1 MMDYKEALDFIHG
14 TRWLGSKL
22 GLRRVGLLLERMG
35 NPQNKLRF
43 IHVAGTNGKG
53 STSAMISRILIEAGY
68 KTGLFISPYVLE
80 FRERIQIN
88 GEMIP
93 EEELARSAQ
102 AVKPCWDA
110 LNAEKETPTEFEV
123 VTAAAMDYFMRMRCD
138 VVVLEV
144 GMGGRLDS
152 TNIIETPL
160 CSVITSIGMDH
171 KEYLGDT
178 LAQITA
184 EKCGII
190 KPHGITVC
198 SPGQLPEAME
208 VITAACR
215 EQENKLIVPAEPE
228 VISSGLYGS
237 DIKYGGTDIHIPLAG
252 AHQIRN
258 AVTAVEAVKA
268 AAKSGL
274 KITGGNIASGIS
286 KTTFPARFEVLSEK
300 PLVILDGAHNP
311 AGAKALADAL
321 RLLQGRNVH
330 AVFCVMKDK
339 DTEGILSMVL
349 PLCETVTIVDTD
361 IPRAMSV
368 CEAASIASKYCEN
381 TYVAGTLDS
390 AVIQPVSRVRGD
402 DMILIFGSL
411 YFAGKIRPV
420 AKALLERLGKH
431 VC

>member
-1 MMDYKEALDFIHG
+1 MMDYKEALTFIHG

-53 STSAMISRILIEAGY
+53 STCTMIHRILMDAGY

-80 FRERIQIN
+80 FCERIQIN

-93 EEELARSAQ
+93 GDELAKSIE

-123 VTAAAMDYFMRMRCD
+123 VTAAAMDYFMRMQCD

-152 TNIIETPL
+152 TNIIDTPL

-171 KEYLGDT
+171 MQYLGGT
-178 LAQITA
+178 LSEIAA

-190 KPHGITVC
+190 KPGGITVC
-198 SPGQLPEAME
+198 SPGQQPEAME
-208 VITAACR
+208 VITATCK
-215 EQENKLIVPAEPE
+215 EQDNELVVPLTPT
-228 VISSGLYGS
+228 VLKSGICGS
-237 DIKYGGTDIHIPLAG
+237 DIEYGGMDMHIPLIG
-252 AHQIRN
+252 AHQIQN
-258 AVTAVEAVKA
+258 AVTAAEAVKA

-274 KITGGNIASGIS
+274 QVTGENIIAGIS
-286 KTTFPARFEVLSEK
+286 KTVFPARFEVLSKK

-311 AGAKALADAL
+311 ASAKALADTMK
-321 RLLQGRNVH
+321 LLSGRNVH
-330 AVFCVMKDK
+330 AVFCVMDDK
-339 DTEGILSMVL
+339 DADSILGSVL
-349 PLCETVTIVDTD
+349 PLCETVTVVDTD

-368 CEAASIASKYCEN
+368 SEMIGIAGKYCEN
-381 TYVAGTLDS
+381 TYVAGMLES
-390 AVIQPVSRVRGD
+390 AIIQPLAHVRD
-402 DMILIFGSL
+402 DDVILIFGSL

-420 AKALLERLGKH
+420 AKALLKRFRDE
-431 VC
+431 V